1 MKVAIITANTAVYKE
16 TEENQSG
23 EIIRRFAE
31 DADLD
36 IMFMRAL
43 PLDRT
48 VLSTVMQ
55 RMCDAMLTD
64 LILVTGGA
72 ACGVEDTTPEASLD
86 IIERNIP
93 GIPEEIRAQLKAMGK
108 PAMEFRGVAGTK
120 NGILIVNLPE
130 TPEAVE
136 ACLANMLPDLMHMAD
151 MIKGEV

>member
-16 TEENQSG
+16 TEENRSG
-23 EIIRRFAE
+23 EIIKRFAE

-48 VLSTVMQ
+48 VLATVMQ

-64 LILVTGGA
+64 IILITGGA
-72 ACGVEDTTPEASLD
+72 ACSVEDATPEASMD
-86 IIERNIP
+86 VIEKNIP

-136 ACLANMLPDLMHMAD
+136 TCMANMLPDLMHIPD

>member
-16 TEENQSG
+16 TEENRSG
-23 EIIRRFAE
+23 EIIKRFAE

-48 VLSTVMQ
+48 VLATVMQ

-64 LILVTGGA
+64 IILITGGA
-72 ACGVEDTTPEASLD
+72 ACSVEDATPEASMD
-86 IIERNIP
+86 VIEKNIP
-93 GIPEEIRAQLKAMGK
+93 GIPEEIRAQLKAMCK
-108 PAMEFRGVAGTK
+108 PAMEFRGVAGIK

-136 ACLANMLPDLMHMAD
+136 TCMANMLPDLMHIAD